1 MKQTTP
7 ITKEI
12 GDYRFYIRPFSA
24 FTAAN
29 MTGDLANIA
38 TPMLA
43 AIAPPAVKVLGSKDR
58 KVLDTDLA
66 DMAPCMEGAFSGLSG
81 DKLERISRK
90 LLIEH
95 KNISC
100 EEIGT
105 GKTVLLDQDTA
116 NEVFCGE
123 IQDMFLLMWYVI
135 QVNFSG
141 FFKKLAARFGLDGD
155 LLKGTAATSNT
166 APLT

>member
-43 AIAPPAVKVLGSKDR
+43 AIAPIAVKVLGSEDG

-66 DMAPCMEGAFSGLSG
+66 DMAPSMQGAFSGLSG
-81 DKLERISRK
+81 DKLEKISRK

-100 EEIGT
+100 
-105 GKTVLLDQDTA
+105 
-116 NEVFCGE
+116 
-123 IQDMFLLMWYVI
+123 
-135 QVNFSG
+135 
-141 FFKKLAARFGLDGD
+141 
-155 LLKGTAATSNT
+155 
-166 APLT
+166 